1 MISAGELS
9 NLLIKN
15 QTTFHAEKTAV
26 YTAGLRSS
34 PWQHFDQT
42 STRVDG
48 VNQQCNI
55 VCNPLYT
62 VFFTTASKDRLSV
75 LDVLRNLASRA
86 FCFNAEALELLH
98 ALVWRNG

>member
-1 MISAGELS
+1 
-9 NLLIKN
+9 
-15 QTTFHAEKTAV
+15 
-26 YTAGLRSS
+26 LRSS

-62 VFFTTASKDRLSV
+62 VFWLSS
-75 LDVLRNLASRA
+75 L
-86 FCFNAEALELLH
+86 
-98 ALVWRNG
+98 